1 MPDNQQTNIAA
12 GLAEEQRYSLGE
24 YQMKFPENFRRAEER
39 RNRAATPS
47 HSGDSPVSTDPP
59 PDMTAFY
66 PSAPGDTGGGPGTG
80 PGPTTYEE
88 KNVTET
94 KFGPDAV

>member
-1 MPDNQQTNIAA
+1 MPDNQQTNVAA

-24 YQMKFPENFRRAEER
+24 CQMKYPENYRRAEER

-47 HSGDSPVSTDPP
+47 HSGESPVYWGASP
-59 PDMTAFY
+59 AIVSVY
-66 PSAPGDTGGGPGTG
+66 PGLPGPGGGPGTG
-80 PGPTTYEE
+80 SGPTTYAE
-88 KNVTET
+88 KNVIQT